1 MRRFLPDSIVDW
13 LVVIVVTGICASQL
27 ATTLFHNINRN
38 QAIIALED
46 VRAAERI
53 ASIVAFLEDTS
64 PIMRTGVASA
74 ISRSSL
80 YVAASDHS
88 AVPDNASVDSRCTRL
103 RDVVK
108 ARLLDIH
115 WRQVR
120 VNYAPQAASDRNW
133 LAQLWPEFWGSEQDR
148 TAQILSRQS
157 SEKRFRVAVQ
167 LMDGGW
173 LNFDVA
179 SVSSLPVA
187 SWDLILSI
195 ILTVAVAIAL
205 SLFPVYRLTRP
216 LARFTQAA
224 EALGRGN
231 LDEPVPETGSLEV
244 RRAAHAFNDMQA
256 RIRRLVDGRTQ
267 MIAAIS
273 HDLRTPITRL
283 RLRAEFVEDPE
294 AQRRMLTDLDEME
307 TMIKSTL
314 AFARE
319 DSDREP
325 AILLDLV
332 ALLQDVA
339 EEISNVT
346 FLPDLPARC
355 EITGRALA
363 LRRCFRNLIDNAI
376 KYGKS
381 ARIGL
386 RVEGRLGVEGKS
398 VLVTIDDEGPGI
410 PEDQRDLVF
419 RPFYRL
425 EASRNRDSGG
435 TGLGLAIVQSI
446 VLSHGG
452 EVMLE
457 NCNGSGLRVTV
468 RLPS

>member
-1 MRRFLPDSIVDW
+1 
-13 LVVIVVTGICASQL
+13 L

-53 ASIVAFLEDTS
+53 ASIVAFLEDTA
-64 PIMRTGVASA
+64 PILRGGVATA

-80 YVAASDHS
+80 YVAVSERS
-88 AVPDNASVDSRCTRL
+88 AVPDNALLDNRCARL

-120 VNYAPQAASDRNW
+120 VNYAPQAASDSSW
-133 LAQLWPEFWGSEQDR
+133 FAQIWPEFWGDEQER

-157 SEKRFRVAVQ
+157 SERRFRVAIQ
-167 LMDGGW
+167 LIDGGW

-195 ILTVAVAIAL
+195 ILTIAVAIAL

-231 LDEPVPETGSLEV
+231 LDEPVPETGSIEV

-283 RLRAEFVEDPE
+283 RLRAEFVEDSD
-294 AQRRMLTDLDEME
+294 AQRRMLADLDDME

-325 AILLDLV
+325 AVSLDLV
-332 ALLQDVA
+332 ALLRDVA
-339 EEISNVT
+339 EETPGVM
-346 FLPDLPARC
+346 FLPDLPAQC
-355 EITGRALA
+355 QISGRPLA
-363 LRRCFRNLIDNAI
+363 LRRCFRNVIDNAV
-376 KYGKS
+376 KYGKT

-386 RVEGRLGVEGKS
+386 RLEDKS
-398 VLVTIDDEGPGI
+398 VLVMIEDDGPGI
-410 PEDQRDLVF
+410 PDDQRDLVF

-425 EASRNRDSGG
+425 DASRNRDNGG

-452 EVMLE
+452 EVALANHE
-457 NCNGSGLRVTV
+457 DGGLRVTI

>member
-38 QAIIALED
+38 QAITALED

-53 ASIVAFLEDTS
+53 ASIVAFLEETA
-64 PIMRTGVASA
+64 PILRSGVASA

-80 YVAASDHS
+80 YVASSERS
-88 AVPDNASVDSRCTRL
+88 AVPDGDPVDARCARL

-120 VNYAPQAASDRNW
+120 VNYAPQAADSGNW
-133 LAQLWPEFWGSEQDR
+133 LARIWPEIWGSEQER

-157 SEKRFRVAVQ
+157 SERRFRVAVQ

-179 SVSSLPVA
+179 SVSSLPIA
-187 SWDLILSI
+187 SWDLIVSI

-231 LDEPVPETGSLEV
+231 LDAPVPETGSIEV
-244 RRAAHAFNDMQA
+244 RRAAHAFNEMQA

-283 RLRAEFVEDPE
+283 RLRAEFVEDAE
-294 AQRRMLTDLDEME
+294 AQRRMLADLDEME
-307 TMIKSTL
+307 LMIKSTL

-325 AILLDLV
+325 TVLLDLM
-332 ALLQDVA
+332 ALLREVVEDTPGASLQ
-339 EEISNVT
+339 
-346 FLPDLPARC
+346 PGLPARC
-355 EITGRALA
+355 DITGRPLA
-363 LRRCFRNLIDNAI
+363 LRRCFGNLIDNAI
-376 KYGKS
+376 KYGKT
-381 ARIGL
+381 ARVGL
-386 RVEGRLGVEGKS
+386 QQEEKS
-398 VLVTIDDEGPGI
+398 VLVTIDDDGPGI
-410 PEDQRDLVF
+410 PEEQRDLVF

-452 EVMLE
+452 EVILANRTE
-457 NCNGSGLRVTV
+457 GGLRVSI

>member
-13 LVVIVVTGICASQL
+13 LMVIVVTGICASQL

-53 ASIVAFLEDTS
+53 ASIVAFLEDTA
-64 PIMRTGVASA
+64 PILRSGVASA

-80 YVAASDHS
+80 YVTASERS
-88 AVPDNASVDSRCTRL
+88 AVPEGTAIDTRCLRL

-120 VNYAPQAASDRNW
+120 VNYAPQAVSDSNW
-133 LAQLWPEFWGSEQDR
+133 LARIWPEFWGDEQDR
-148 TAQILSRQS
+148 TAQILNRQS
-157 SEKRFRVAVQ
+157 SERRFRVAVQ
-167 LMDGGW
+167 LADGGW

-231 LDEPVPETGSLEV
+231 LDEPVPETGSFEV
-244 RRAAHAFNDMQA
+244 RHAAHAFNEMQA
-256 RIRRLVDGRTQ
+256 RIRRLIDARTQ

-283 RLRAEFVEDPE
+283 RLRAEFVEDAE
-294 AQRRMLTDLDEME
+294 AQRRMLADLDEME

-325 AILLDLV
+325 VVSLDLA
-332 ALLQDVA
+332 ALLRDVT
-339 EEISNVT
+339 EEMPGSTLLPEMPAQVQIS
-346 FLPDLPARC
+346 
-355 EITGRALA
+355 GRPLA
-363 LRRCFRNLIDNAI
+363 LRRCFRNVIDNAI
-376 KYGKS
+376 KYGKT
-381 ARIGL
+381 ARIDL
-386 RVEGRLGVEGKS
+386 LQEEKS
-398 VLVTIDDEGPGI
+398 VTVTIDDDGPGI
-410 PEDQRDLVF
+410 PEEQQDLVF

-425 EASRNRDSGG
+425 DASRNRDSGG

-446 VLSHGG
+446 VLIHGG
-452 EVMLE
+452 DVTLNNRPE
-457 NCNGSGLRVTV
+457 GGLRVTI

>member
-27 ATTLFHNINRN
+27 ATTLFHNIARN

-53 ASIVAFLEDTS
+53 ASIVSFLEETA
-64 PIMRTGVASA
+64 PILRPGVAGA

-80 YVAASDHS
+80 YVAASEHS
-88 AVPDNASVDSRCTRL
+88 AVPDGDPVDGRCARL

-120 VNYAPQAASDRNW
+120 VNYAPQPAASGSW
-133 LAQLWPEFWGSEQDR
+133 LARIWPEIWGSEQER

-157 SEKRFRVAVQ
+157 SERRFRVAVQ

-179 SVSSLPVA
+179 SVSSLPIA
-187 SWDLILSI
+187 SWDLIVSI

-231 LDEPVPETGSLEV
+231 LDEPVPETGSMEV

-294 AQRRMLTDLDEME
+294 AQRRMLADLDEME

-325 AILLDLV
+325 AVMLDLV
-332 ALLQDVA
+332 ALLRDVVEDIPEA
-339 EEISNVT
+339 V
-346 FLPDLPARC
+346 LQPDLPARYM
-355 EITGRALA
+355 ISGRPLA
-363 LRRCFRNLIDNAI
+363 LRRCFRNVIDNAI
-376 KYGKS
+376 KYGKQ

-386 RVEGRLGVEGKS
+386 HEEEKS
-398 VLVTIDDEGPGI
+398 VLVTVDDDGPGI

-425 EASRNRDSGG
+425 DASRNRDSGG
-435 TGLGLAIVQSI
+435 TGLGLAIVQAI
-446 VLSHGG
+446 ILSHGG
-452 EVMLE
+452 EVALSNRPE
-457 NCNGSGLRVTV
+457 GGLRVTI

>member
-13 LVVIVVTGICASQL
+13 LMVIVVTGICASQL

-53 ASIVAFLEDTS
+53 ASIVAFLEETA
-64 PIMRTGVASA
+64 PILRPGVASA

-80 YVAASDHS
+80 YVAASERS
-88 AVPDNASVDSRCTRL
+88 AVPESLPADSRCTRL

-108 ARLLDIH
+108 ARLVDIH

-120 VNYAPQAASDRNW
+120 VNYAPQAADTSNW
-133 LAQLWPEFWGSEQDR
+133 FARMWPEFWGNEEER
-148 TAQILSRQS
+148 TEQILSRQS
-157 SEKRFRVAVQ
+157 SERRFRVAVQ
-167 LMDGGW
+167 LIDGGW

-231 LDEPVPETGSLEV
+231 LEEPVPETGSIEV
-244 RRAAHAFNDMQA
+244 RRAAHAFNDMQK

-294 AQRRMLTDLDEME
+294 AQRRMLADLDEME
-307 TMIKSTL
+307 SMIRSTL

-325 AILLDLV
+325 VLTLDLV
-332 ALLQDVA
+332 ALLREVV
-339 EEISNVT
+339 EEFPGAS
-346 FLPDLPARC
+346 LAPDLPSSHQLS
-355 EITGRALA
+355 GRPLA

-376 KYGKS
+376 KYGK
-381 ARIGL
+381 AA
-386 RVEGRLGVEGKS
+386 RLGLQLDGKS
-398 VLVTIDDEGPGI
+398 ALVTIDDDGPGI
-410 PEDQRDLVF
+410 PEEERVSVF

-446 VLSHGG
+446 VLIHGG
-452 EVMLE
+452 EVTLE
-457 NCNGSGLRVTV
+457 NRPEGGLRVTI
-468 RLPS
+468 RLPD

>member
-53 ASIVAFLEDTS
+53 ASIVAFLEDTA
-64 PIMRTGVASA
+64 PILRSGVASA

-80 YVAASDHS
+80 YVTASERS
-88 AVPDNASVDSRCTRL
+88 AVPDGPAVDNRCQRL

-120 VNYAPQAASDRNW
+120 VNYAPQAASDSNW
-133 LAQLWPEFWGSEQDR
+133 LARIWPEFWGDEQER
-148 TAQILSRQS
+148 TAQILNRQS
-157 SEKRFRVAVQ
+157 SERRFRVAVQ
-167 LMDGGW
+167 LIDGGW

-231 LDEPVPETGSLEV
+231 LDEPVPETGSIEV
-244 RRAAHAFNDMQA
+244 RRAAHAFNEMQA

-283 RLRAEFVEDPE
+283 RLRAEFVDDPD
-294 AQRRMLTDLDEME
+294 AQRRMLADLDEME
-307 TMIKSTL
+307 AMIKSTL

-325 AILLDLV
+325 VVSLDLV
-332 ALLQDVA
+332 ALLRDVA
-339 EEISNVT
+339 EEMPGAVLLPGLPTECLIS
-346 FLPDLPARC
+346 
-355 EITGRALA
+355 GRPLA
-363 LRRCFRNLIDNAI
+363 LRRCFRNVIDNAV
-376 KYGKS
+376 KYGKAAS
-381 ARIGL
+381 IGL
-386 RVEGRLGVEGKS
+386 QSDDKAAI
-398 VLVTIDDEGPGI
+398 VTIDDEGPGI
-410 PEDQRDLVF
+410 PVDQRDLVF

-425 EASRNRDSGG
+425 DASRNRDSGG

-446 VLSHGG
+446 VLIHGG
-452 EVMLE
+452 EVLLDNRPE
-457 NCNGSGLRVTV
+457 GGLRVTV
-468 RLPS
+468 RLPL

>member
-53 ASIVAFLEDTS
+53 ASIVAFLEDTA
-64 PIMRTGVASA
+64 PILRSGVASA

-80 YVAASDHS
+80 YVTASERS
-88 AVPDNASVDSRCTRL
+88 AVPDGPAVDSRCQRL

-120 VNYAPQAASDRNW
+120 VNYAPQAASDSNW
-133 LAQLWPEFWGSEQDR
+133 LARIWPEFWGDEQER
-148 TAQILSRQS
+148 TAQILNRQS
-157 SEKRFRVAVQ
+157 SERRFRVAVQ
-167 LMDGGW
+167 LIDGGW

-231 LDEPVPETGSLEV
+231 LDEPVPETGSIEV
-244 RRAAHAFNDMQA
+244 RRAAHAFNEMQA

-283 RLRAEFVEDPE
+283 RLRAEFVDDPD
-294 AQRRMLTDLDEME
+294 AQRRMLADLDEME
-307 TMIKSTL
+307 AMIRSTL

-325 AILLDLV
+325 VVALDLV
-332 ALLQDVA
+332 ALLRDVA
-339 EEISNVT
+339 EEMPGAAL
-346 FLPDLPARC
+346 LPDLLAEC
-355 EITGRALA
+355 LISGRPLA
-363 LRRCFRNLIDNAI
+363 LRRCFRNVIDNAV
-376 KYGKS
+376 KYGKT

-386 RVEGRLGVEGKS
+386 QADGKS
-398 VLVTIDDEGPGI
+398 VSVTIDDDGPGI
-410 PEDQRDLVF
+410 PANQREMVF

-446 VLSHGG
+446 VLIHGG
-452 EVMLE
+452 EVALD
-457 NCNGSGLRVTV
+457 NRPQGGLRVTI
-468 RLPS
+468 RLPR

>member
-53 ASIVAFLEDTS
+53 ASIVAFLEDTA
-64 PIMRTGVASA
+64 PILRAGVASA

-80 YVAASDHS
+80 YVAASAHS
-88 AVPDNASVDSRCTRL
+88 AVPEGPPVDSRCQRL

-120 VNYAPQAASDRNW
+120 VNYAPQAANDSNW
-133 LAQLWPEFWGSEQDR
+133 LVQIWPEFWGNEQER
-148 TAQILSRQS
+148 TAQILNRQS
-157 SEKRFRVAVQ
+157 SERRFRVAIQ
-167 LMDGGW
+167 LIDGGW

-231 LDEPVPETGSLEV
+231 LDEPVPERGSIEV
-244 RRAAHAFNDMQA
+244 RRAAHAFNEMQA
-256 RIRRLVDGRTQ
+256 RIRRLIDGRTQ

-283 RLRAEFVEDPE
+283 RLRAEFVEDGD
-294 AQRRMLTDLDEME
+294 AQRRMLADLDEME
-307 TMIKSTL
+307 AMIKSTL

-325 AILLDLV
+325 VVSLDLV
-332 ALLQDVA
+332 ALLRDVA
-339 EEISNVT
+339 DEMPGTSL
-346 FLPDLPARC
+346 LPDLPAHC
-355 EITGRALA
+355 SISGRPLA
-363 LRRCFRNLIDNAI
+363 LRRCFRNVIDNAI
-376 KYGKS
+376 KYGKA

-386 RVEGRLGVEGKS
+386 QSDGKS
-398 VLVTIDDEGPGI
+398 VIVTIDDDGPGI
-410 PEDQRDLVF
+410 PDDQRDMVF

-446 VLSHGG
+446 VLIHGG
-452 EVMLE
+452 EVTLDNRPE
-457 NCNGSGLRVTV
+457 GGLRVTI
-468 RLPS
+468 RLPH

>member
-13 LVVIVVTGICASQL
+13 LMVIVVTGICASQL

-53 ASIVAFLEDTS
+53 ASIVAFLEDTA
-64 PIMRTGVASA
+64 PILRSGVASA

-80 YVAASDHS
+80 YVTASERS
-88 AVPDNASVDSRCTRL
+88 AVPEGPAVDGRCLRL

-120 VNYAPQAASDRNW
+120 VNYAPQAISDSNW
-133 LAQLWPEFWGSEQDR
+133 LARLWPEFWGDEQDR
-148 TAQILSRQS
+148 TAQILNRQS
-157 SEKRFRVAVQ
+157 SERRFRVAIQ
-167 LMDGGW
+167 LADGGW

-231 LDEPVPETGSLEV
+231 LDEPVPETGSFEV
-244 RRAAHAFNDMQA
+244 RHAAHAFNEMQA
-256 RIRRLVDGRTQ
+256 RIRRLIDARTQ

-294 AQRRMLTDLDEME
+294 AQRRMLSDLDEME

-319 DSDREP
+319 DSDREQ
-325 AILLDLV
+325 AISLDLA
-332 ALLQDVA
+332 ALLRDVA
-339 EEISNVT
+339 EEMPGSLLRPDMPAHAQIS
-346 FLPDLPARC
+346 
-355 EITGRALA
+355 GRPLA
-363 LRRCFRNLIDNAI
+363 LRRCFRNVIDNAI
-376 KYGKS
+376 KYGKT
-381 ARIGL
+381 ACIGL
-386 RVEGRLGVEGKS
+386 HPEEKS
-398 VLVTIDDEGPGI
+398 VTVTIDDDGPGI
-410 PEDQRDLVF
+410 PEEQRDLVF

-425 EASRNRDSGG
+425 DASRNRDSGG

-446 VLSHGG
+446 VLIHGG
-452 EVMLE
+452 DVTLSNRPE
-457 NCNGSGLRVTV
+457 GGLRVTI

>member
-53 ASIVAFLEDTS
+53 ASIVAFLEDTA
-64 PIMRTGVASA
+64 PILRPGVASA

-80 YVAASDHS
+80 YVAASERS
-88 AVPDNASVDSRCTRL
+88 AIQDGDPVDSRCARL

-120 VNYAPQAASDRNW
+120 VNYAPQPVNSSNW
-133 LAQLWPEFWGSEQDR
+133 LARIWPEIWGSEQDR

-157 SEKRFRVAVQ
+157 SERRFRVAVQ

-187 SWDLILSI
+187 SWDLIVSI

-205 SLFPVYRLTRP
+205 SVFPVYRLTRP

-231 LDEPVPETGSLEV
+231 LDEPVPERGSIEV

-294 AQRRMLTDLDEME
+294 AQRRMLADLDEME

-325 AILLDLV
+325 AVMLDLV
-332 ALLQDVA
+332 ALLRDVVEDIPEA
-339 EEISNVT
+339 V
-346 FLPDLPARC
+346 LQPDLPARYT
-355 EITGRALA
+355 ISGRPLA
-363 LRRCFRNLIDNAI
+363 LRRCFRNVIDNAI
-376 KYGKS
+376 KYGKR

-386 RVEGRLGVEGKS
+386 HEEEKS
-398 VLVTIDDEGPGI
+398 VLVTVDDDGPGI

-425 EASRNRDSGG
+425 DASRNRDSGG

-446 VLSHGG
+446 ALSHGG
-452 EVMLE
+452 EVALSNRPE
-457 NCNGSGLRVTV
+457 GGLRVAI

>member
-53 ASIVAFLEDTS
+53 ASIVAFLEDTA
-64 PIMRTGVASA
+64 PILRGGVATA

-80 YVAASDHS
+80 YVAVSERS
-88 AVPDNASVDSRCTRL
+88 AVPENALLDNRCARL

-120 VNYAPQAASDRNW
+120 VNYAPQAASDSSW
-133 LAQLWPEFWGSEQDR
+133 LAQIWPEFWGDEQER

-157 SEKRFRVAVQ
+157 SERRFRVAIQ
-167 LMDGGW
+167 LIDGGW

-195 ILTVAVAIAL
+195 ILTIAVAIAL

-294 AQRRMLTDLDEME
+294 AQRRMLADLDDME

-325 AILLDLV
+325 AVFLDLI
-332 ALLQDVA
+332 ALLRDVA
-339 EEISNVT
+339 EETPGVT
-346 FLPDLPARC
+346 FLRDLPTQC
-355 EITGRALA
+355 QISGRPLA
-363 LRRCFRNLIDNAI
+363 LRRCFRNVIDNAI
-376 KYGKS
+376 KYGKA

-386 RVEGRLGVEGKS
+386 RLEDKS
-398 VLVTIDDEGPGI
+398 VLVMIEDDGPGI
-410 PEDQRDLVF
+410 PNDQLDLVF

-425 EASRNRDSGG
+425 DASRNRDNGG

-452 EVMLE
+452 EVTLG
-457 NCNGSGLRVTV
+457 NHDDGGLRVMI

>member
-13 LVVIVVTGICASQL
+13 LMVIVVTGICASQL

-38 QAIIALED
+38 QTITALED

-53 ASIVAFLEDTS
+53 ASIVSFLENTA
-64 PIMRTGVASA
+64 PILRGGVATA

-80 YVAASDHS
+80 YVAVSDRS
-88 AVPDNASVDSRCTRL
+88 AVGEATPPDRRCARL

-120 VNYAPQAASDRNW
+120 VNYAPQAQDNASWFRRI
-133 LAQLWPEFWGSEQDR
+133 WPEFWDNDQDR

-157 SEKRFRVAVQ
+157 ADRRFRVAIQ
-167 LMDGGW
+167 LIDGNW

-179 SVSSLPVA
+179 AVSSLPVA
-187 SWDLILSI
+187 SWDVILSI
-195 ILTVAVAIAL
+195 VLTVAVAIAL

-224 EALGRGN
+224 EAIGRGN
-231 LDEPVPETGSLEV
+231 LESPVPETGSIEV
-244 RRAAHAFNDMQA
+244 RRAAHAFNEMQA
-256 RIRRLVDGRTQ
+256 RLRRLVEGRTQ

-283 RLRAEFVEDPE
+283 RLRAEFVEDQE
-294 AQRRMLTDLDEME
+294 AQRRMLADLDEME
-307 TMIKSTL
+307 AMIRSTL

-319 DSDREP
+319 DNDREP
-325 AILLDLV
+325 AVQLDLAQLLHEIV
-332 ALLQDVA
+332 ADMPGAALAPMPEGNYLL
-339 EEISNVT
+339 S
-346 FLPDLPARC
+346 
-355 EITGRALA
+355 GRPLA
-363 LRRCFRNLIDNAI
+363 LRRCFSNLVDNAV
-376 KYGKS
+376 KYGNQADLTIQTKPNQ
-381 ARIGL
+381 L
-386 RVEGRLGVEGKS
+386 V
-398 VLVTIDDEGPGI
+398 VTIEDRGAGI
-410 PEDQRDLVF
+410 PADRRELVF

-425 EASRNRDSGG
+425 EASRNRDGGG

-446 VLSHGG
+446 VLAHGG
-452 EVMLE
+452 EISL
-457 NCNGSGLRVTV
+457 GDRPGGGLLVTV
-468 RLPS
+468 RLPR

>member
-53 ASIVAFLEDTS
+53 ASIVAFLEDTA
-64 PIMRTGVASA
+64 PILRSGVATA

-80 YVAASDHS
+80 YVAASERS
-88 AVPDNASVDSRCTRL
+88 AVPDTLPVDTRCARL

-108 ARLLDIH
+108 ARLVDIH

-120 VNYAPQAASDRNW
+120 VNYAPQAIDDSSW
-133 LAQLWPEFWGSEQDR
+133 LARLWPEFWGNEQER
-148 TAQILSRQS
+148 TAQILNRQS
-157 SEKRFRVAVQ
+157 SERRFRVAIQ
-167 LMDGGW
+167 LVDGGW

-195 ILTVAVAIAL
+195 FLTVAVAIAL

-231 LDEPVPETGSLEV
+231 LDEPVPEKGSLEV

-294 AQRRMLTDLDEME
+294 AQRRMLADLDEME

-325 AILLDLV
+325 AISLNLVTLLHEV
-332 ALLQDVA
+332 V
-339 EEISNVT
+339 EEEPSAT
-346 FLPDLPARC
+346 FLPDLPAQC
-355 EITGRALA
+355 EIIGRALA
-363 LRRCFRNLIDNAI
+363 LRRCFRNVIDNAI
-376 KYGKS
+376 KYGKV

-386 RVEGRLGVEGKS
+386 RVEEKS
-398 VLVTIDDEGPGI
+398 VLVDIDDDGPGI
-410 PEDQRDLVF
+410 PDDQRDLVF

-425 EASRNRDSGG
+425 DASRNRDSGG

-452 EVMLE
+452 EVTLD
-457 NCNGSGLRVTV
+457 NRIDSGLRVTI
-468 RLPS
+468 RLPR